1 MSIVWLETE
10 HLLLLLLVLV
20 ANGAPVLAKWLLPF
34 EPRPLDGGLR
44 LGDGQPLFGR
54 TKTVRGIV
62 AALLATVTVSLL
74 LGYGWQLGLVVA
86 VFAMLGDLFSSFI
99 KRRLGRRSSSMALG
113 LDQVPEALFPL
124 LAARG
129 LVELGWC
136 DIGVLVLLFFVLEL
150 LLSRILYHLRIRRQ
164 PY

>member
-1 MSIVWLETE
+1 MSAVGLDTQ

-20 ANGAPVLAKWLLPF
+20 ANGAPVLAQRLLPF
-34 EPRPLDGGLR
+34 ESRPLDGGLR
-44 LGDGQPLFGR
+44 LRDGRRLFGR
-54 TKTVRGIV
+54 TKTLQG
-62 AALLATVTVSLL
+62 LLAAVLASVTVSLL
-74 LGYGWQLGLVVA
+74 CGYGWQPGLVIG

-99 KRRLGRRSSSMALG
+99 KRRLGMRSSSMALG

-124 LAARG
+124 LAARW
-129 LVELGWC
+129 LVELALF

-150 LLSRILYHLRIRRQ
+150 LLSRILYRLHIRRQ